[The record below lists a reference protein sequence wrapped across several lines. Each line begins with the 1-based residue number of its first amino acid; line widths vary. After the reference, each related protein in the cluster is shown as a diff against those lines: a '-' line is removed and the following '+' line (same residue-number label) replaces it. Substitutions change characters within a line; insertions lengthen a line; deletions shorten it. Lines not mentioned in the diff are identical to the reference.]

1 MANRYIVRALRYIH
15 KSLKQGEQ
23 FELVI
28 RDSNGNLVKKYK
40 SRPVAGKLERLI
52 SAPFVPEENCQVFY
66 ELSPKPMK
74 PSEDSPA
81 ASDEAGNP

>member
-1 MANRYIVRALRYIH
+1 MERYIVKALRLIR

-28 RDSNGNLVKKYK
+28 RDSNGHLVKKYK
-40 SRPVAGKLERLI
+40 SRPVAGKLERII
-52 SAPFVPEENCQVFY
+52 SAPFVPEESCRVSY
-66 ELSPKPMK
+66 ELYPKPMK

>member
-1 MANRYIVRALRYIH
+1 MKRMNTKSEQTKDRKLERLISAPFVPDVFDPEIKRLERYIVRALRYIH

-40 SRPVAGKLERLI
+40 SRPVAGR
-52 SAPFVPEENCQVFY
+52 
-66 ELSPKPMK
+66 
-74 PSEDSPA
+74 
-81 ASDEAGNP
+81 SDC

>member
-1 MANRYIVRALRYIH
+1 MERYIVRALKYIR
-15 KSLKQGEQ
+15 KSLKQGEH

-28 RDSNGNLVKKYK
+28 RDRDGYLVKKYK

>member
-1 MANRYIVRALRYIH
+1 MERYIVRALRYIR
-15 KSLKQGEQ
+15 KSLRQGEQ

-28 RDSNGNLVKKYK
+28 RDRNGNLVKKYK

-74 PSEDSPA
+74 PSEDSPV